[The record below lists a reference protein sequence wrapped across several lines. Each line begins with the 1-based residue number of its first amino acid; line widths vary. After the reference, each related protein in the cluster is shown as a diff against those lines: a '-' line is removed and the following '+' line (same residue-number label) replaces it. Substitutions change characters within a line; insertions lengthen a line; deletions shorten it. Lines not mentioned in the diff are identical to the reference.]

1 MQQMK
6 IYTRYLFC
14 FFSLFGIAQSNFQKD
29 TIPTSQI
36 NVLNSEYKDYVYA
49 NDIIYAI
56 SKNDDLVAINLKK
69 DRYKLIKNNI
79 VAIAMQSTGELLFG
93 SSEGKLFTFNKKGKI
108 KQIDEIDAQ
117 IFSILI
123 NSKDEYI
130 VYSNKSIYY
139 DKKHYVPTRATN
151 FYGKV
156 KLKLTGTTL
165 IAPDYIYLDKMN
177 FIWFTFNEG
186 EWGGNVCFFDLD
198 KKEFIYEKQPFNEYP
213 TNLHISSNTKGV
225 TYNSDNELFITSSG
239 GSRTFIYTTL
249 NEFDYYVSGTVS
261 KIFQKGEVLH
271 NYCFDPE
278 FLEDKKYKFAFSRDY
293 NGFKNN
299 DSELREIL
307 TANEINKLGTIT
319 YNKFNNQLYFFSTK
333 GFSILKNSDCTFIK
347 KLYLSPKLTCKT
359 QNTRSYCID
368 LLVTKFEF
376 ISEKE
381 MIFLTKND
389 GIGYYNGENI
399 KYFK

>member
-1 MQQMK
+1 MK

-130 VYSNKSIYY
+130 VYSNKSI
-139 DKKHYVPTRATN
+139 
-151 FYGKV
+151 
-156 KLKLTGTTL
+156 
-165 IAPDYIYLDKMN
+165 
-177 FIWFTFNEG
+177 
-186 EWGGNVCFFDLD
+186 
-198 KKEFIYEKQPFNEYP
+198 
-213 TNLHISSNTKGV
+213 
-225 TYNSDNELFITSSG
+225 
-239 GSRTFIYTTL
+239 
-249 NEFDYYVSGTVS
+249 
-261 KIFQKGEVLH
+261 
-271 NYCFDPE
+271 
-278 FLEDKKYKFAFSRDY
+278 
-293 NGFKNN
+293 
-299 DSELREIL
+299 
-307 TANEINKLGTIT
+307 
-319 YNKFNNQLYFFSTK
+319 
-333 GFSILKNSDCTFIK
+333 
-347 KLYLSPKLTCKT
+347 
-359 QNTRSYCID
+359 
-368 LLVTKFEF
+368 
-376 ISEKE
+376 
-381 MIFLTKND
+381 
-389 GIGYYNGENI
+389 
-399 KYFK
+399 